1 MADLRTGCGLFP
13 YGFGWAGMSS
23 VFPIPVEVDTH
34 GTAGA
39 AFIGAN
45 GDYECDG
52 LGDVIKT
59 MHIKQRVALL
69 LRTEFGSVTGQR
81 LLGLASQRAVDASW
95 DYRMRRA
102 VDKALKPAIDDG
114 SINLDRVVLEQTT
127 SIRARITVLYTI
139 LETGEEVEEEVF

>member
-13 YGFGWAGMSS
+13 CGFGWAGMSS
-23 VFPIPVEVDTH
+23 VIPTPADLDTR
-34 GTAGA
+34 GTPGA

-45 GDYECDG
+45 GDFECDG

-59 MHIKQRVALL
+59 AHIKQRVALL
-69 LRTEFGSVTGQR
+69 LRTEFGSVMGQQ

-114 SINLDRVVLEQTT
+114 SIQLDRVVLEQSS
-127 SIRARITVLYTI
+127 SIRARITVIYTI
-139 LETGEEVEEEVF
+139 LETGQEETEVF